1 MARLVVVMIGV
12 LATIGV
18 IMIFARAGRQETA
31 INRGLSWIGRAIEGL
46 FTAALCAVIG
56 GALLYAGGSY
66 FDDGLGTLV
75 GVLGGLLLFPVFF
88 IRSLR
93 SGSKPTTVTLPHRTP
108 TEPVSN
114 KIRTV
119 SAQSRWFFLRRAS
132 FQPDPDRELEAA
144 WEKAIIE
151 ADEIAS
157 EIAIAR
163 RSCRKFLNA
172 AAHRELDGDAI
183 DWAVFIRKHV
193 PNLIEGF
200 FQRCRLRP
208 GERAEAMDALAD
220 SLQRIGA
227 EADRRTAR
235 QGSET
240 ADTFDITREHIRRR
254 TARDPFS

>member
-18 IMIFARAGRQETA
+18 VMIFARAGRQETV
-31 INRGLSWIGRAIEGL
+31 IHRGLGWIGRAIEGL
-46 FTAALCAVIG
+46 FKAALCAVIG
-56 GALLYAGGSY
+56 GALLYAGGAY

-75 GVLGGLLLFPVFF
+75 GVLGGLLLFPIFF

-93 SGSKPTTVTLPHRTP
+93 AGSQPTATVLPP
-108 TEPVSN
+108 ILTEPVSK
-114 KIRTV
+114 KIEPP
-119 SAQSRWFFLRRAS
+119 SARSSWSFLHRAK
-132 FQPDPDRELEAA
+132 FRPDPNRELEGA
-144 WEKAIIE
+144 WDKAIIE

-172 AAHRELDGDAI
+172 AADRELDSDAI

-200 FQRCRLRP
+200 LQRCRKRP

-235 QGSET
+235 KGSET
-240 ADTFDITREHIRRR
+240 VDAFDITREHIRRR
-254 TARDPFS
+254 TARDPFSL